1 MKILLRVKGSA
12 YSGNYD
18 HAGIP
23 GHQGGSAPNFRRFST
38 ATEGNI
44 YALENLSPKTPLTG
58 MRRMH
63 FINI

>member
-1 MKILLRVKGSA
+1 MKILIKVKGSA
-12 YSGNYD
+12 YSGNYG

-44 YALENLSPKTPLTG
+44 YALENLRLL
-58 MRRMH
+58 
-63 FINI
+63 